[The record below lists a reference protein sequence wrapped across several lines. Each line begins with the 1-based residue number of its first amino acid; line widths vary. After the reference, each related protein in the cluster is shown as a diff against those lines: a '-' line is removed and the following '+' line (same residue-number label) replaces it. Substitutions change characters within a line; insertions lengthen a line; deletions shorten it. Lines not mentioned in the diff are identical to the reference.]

1 MSMEKNAAYARADA
15 ALTAL
20 ASRCLLQP
28 TMELAQ
34 EVQSGM
40 LASRFGGI
48 LAEHPGADVQDALAA
63 LHAFQEETQGKR
75 ENDARLML
83 ETDYNRL
90 FVAVLGKLLAVPYD
104 SFYKPHA
111 ATTGVAGFAGP
122 SEREVVAFYGE
133 HGYEMPEHFVDF
145 ADHIAIELEFLAMMA
160 SAEADA
166 WEAGDIE
173 RAEAIRRDA
182 DAFRREHPAS
192 FIVRLA
198 ADIRA
203 GAKRKFYPAIAT
215 IVEQAVL
222 P

>member
-34 EVQSGM
+34 EVQSRM

-90 FVAVLGKLLAVPYD
+90 FVGPGRLLAVPYE
-104 SFYKPHA
+104 SFYKTPC
-111 ATTGVAGFAGP
+111 GDDGRGRLRGP

-166 WEAGDIE
+166 WEAGDVE

-203 GAKRKFYPAIAT
+203 GAKRRFYPAIAT

>member
-90 FVAVLGKLLAVPYD
+90 FVGPGKLLAVPYD
-104 SFYKPHA
+104 CSTKPHA
-111 ATTGVAGFAGP
+111 ATTGVAGFAARP
-122 SEREVVAFYGE
+122 SGKWWPF
-133 HGYEMPEHFVDF
+133 
-145 ADHIAIELEFLAMMA
+145 MA
-160 SAEADA
+160 SM
-166 WEAGDIE
+166 
-173 RAEAIRRDA
+173 
-182 DAFRREHPAS
+182 
-192 FIVRLA
+192 
-198 ADIRA
+198 
-203 GAKRKFYPAIAT
+203 AT
-215 IVEQAVL
+215 KCPNISL
-222 P
+222 TSPTI